1 MTTDRT
7 PPATAAEVLSRLEV
21 LAAELGPLED
31 RRDFLYA
38 ERTRLFHEGQ
48 GFPTKAERATQAAMA
63 EAAGVS
69 GTSVINALKREPEPA
84 PEEFVPPRRPR
95 KRPAPAAA

>member
-1 MTTDRT
+1 MTHRT
-7 PPATAAEVLSRLEV
+7 PPANAAEVLSRLEV

-48 GFPTKAERATQAAMA
+48 GFPRNDRATQAAMA

-69 GTSVINALKREPEPA
+69 GTSVINALKREPEPH
-84 PEEFVPPRRPR
+84 EGDDFVAPRRPR
-95 KRPAPAAA
+95 KRRQPDAA